1 MFLGWYCSSPP
12 CSLVG
17 FKNILLATNHL
28 LSSNQ
33 GHQLLFW
40 YQNMRLP
47 FLWWL
52 CKFFWIRHLA
62 IRDDW
67 AAGGNPVL
75 DTCVKD
81 MKVVMTKIFSELK
94 SSSGARI
101 LKSTVEN
108 NPVSSSSS
116 MAARHL
122 APYSDKS
129 PQRGVI
135 TSVNYNKVWGRMPG
149 ARYMAIGI

>member
-1 MFLGWYCSSPP
+1 
-12 CSLVG
+12 
-17 FKNILLATNHL
+17 
-28 LSSNQ
+28 
-33 GHQLLFW
+33 
-40 YQNMRLP
+40 
-47 FLWWL
+47 
-52 CKFFWIRHLA
+52 
-62 IRDDW
+62 
-67 AAGGNPVL
+67 
-75 DTCVKD
+75 
-81 MKVVMTKIFSELK
+81 MTKIFSEIK

-108 NPVSSSSS
+108 NPVNSSSS

-122 APYSDKS
+122 VPYSDKS